1 MFMKAK
7 GKNKS
12 KIWARASLPGT
23 AERLSTLVLAGAA
36 ASAVAVGAPTRA
48 HAYSLYN
55 GTFDDN
61 VLTIDLDT
69 TVEYSNIFRL
79 NKPSKIFLNDPNG
92 NEGDSN
98 FRHGL
103 VSNEFEVLPV
113 YDAKYGNFGVHFS
126 GEAYL
131 NTVYLQHNQGSPADE
146 FNPIS
151 TTSTDSFTSAT
162 RNTNGENAKLLDA
175 FGYGSKYFG
184 ANDAQELSLKFG
196 RQTLLW
202 GQSLLFASD
211 GISAGQAPIDI
222 QVAQTTPNAQAQQVF
237 LPVGQVVLTYQPNET
252 YTIQG
257 YYQFEWEP
265 DNFQGVGSYFSS
277 ADILDKGGQTLL
289 LGQAL
294 GLPPVDAALYRVKD
308 LRPPINNGQFG
319 LSVQATY
326 GNYDIGVFA
335 ERYDSKAPEIY
346 SGAPSPQHP
355 ESNNFGSYWLVY
367 PRDIQLYGTSI
378 SSTLFGVNVAGEVSY
393 RRHAPLVESAS
404 AGASAYP
411 GNANANPAYPVGD
424 VVNTQV
430 SMLYSSPPLPFDP
443 GGLSLLAEYDMNSVT
458 AVQRNTRAALDTSG
472 RQPTAGAFEFVLTPT
487 YFFTQIPN
495 VQFNFPIG
503 LEEGLFNRSEFD
515 GTENHGTGE
524 FNAGVTAIYK
534 QTWTAGLVYQ
544 DYIGAPNENLQG
556 DASIADRGYVGFNV
570 EHTF

>member
-1 MFMKAK
+1 MKMT
-7 GKNKS
+7 NKQGS
-12 KIWARASLPGT
+12 KRRLLSSLP
-23 AERLSTLVLAGAA
+23 ANADRPSVLVLIGVT
-36 ASAVAVGAPTRA
+36 ASAVLVGMPKQAC
-48 HAYSLYN
+48 AYSLYN
-55 GTFDDN
+55 GTFNDN

-79 NKPSKIFLNDPNG
+79 DNPSSGFLNDPNG

-103 VSNEFEVLPV
+103 VSNEFEILPV
-113 YDAKYGNFGVHFS
+113 FDAKYGDFGVHVS

-131 NTVYLQHNQGSPADE
+131 NTVYLQHNQGSPAAF

-151 TTSTDSFTSAT
+151 TTSTNSFTSAT

-175 FGYGSKYFG
+175 FGYGSKFFG
-184 ANDAQELSLKFG
+184 ANDAQEISLKVG

-237 LPVGQVVLTYQPNET
+237 LPVGQAVLTYQPDET

-277 ADILDKGGQTLL
+277 SDILDKGGQRLL

-294 GLPPVDAALYRVKD
+294 GFPPLAAALYRVKD
-308 LRPPINNGQFG
+308 QRPPIDNGQFG
-319 LSVQATY
+319 LSLQATY
-326 GNYDIGVFA
+326 GNYDLGIFA
-335 ERYDSKAPEIY
+335 ERYDSKAPDIY
-346 SGAPSPQHP
+346 TGAPNPKQTAA
-355 ESNNFGSYWLVY
+355 NNFGSYWLVY
-367 PRDIQLYGTSI
+367 PRDIQLYGASA
-378 SSTLFGVNVAGEVSY
+378 SSTVFGVNVAGEVSY
-393 RRHAPLVESAS
+393 RHHAPLVESAA

-411 GNANANPAYPVGD
+411 GNANGNPAYPLGD
-424 VVNTQV
+424 VVNAQV
-430 SMLYSSPPLPFDP
+430 SMLYSSPPLPLDP

-458 AVQRNTRAALDTSG
+458 AVQGNTRAALATSG
-472 RQPTAGAFEFVLTPT
+472 RQPTAGAFQFVLTPT
-487 YFFTQIPN
+487 YFFTSIPN

-515 GTENHGTGE
+515 GTENHGTGQ
-524 FNAGVTAIYK
+524 FNVGVTAIYK

-556 DASIADRGYVGFNV
+556 DASIADRDYVGFNV